1 MKTLFLKLFIIISLF
16 FPAFYS
22 AFSEE
27 YKMEYYAV
35 FAVAYGAAFFFILFQ
50 LFEGKRE
57 KGQKLLAGC
66 AGVLLLYN
74 LFSFYMNV
82 RYLHWYGD
90 QINYTLAFL
99 FFLCLC
105 WHRDSLGEK
114 GDDLVRFFLCC
125 AVVSN
130 LLSIVY
136 FLMGYTSLVICNN
149 HVYLSRLPEDYYEY
163 RFYWIY
169 SHKSTYAL
177 MLVAFMAVCIRF
189 RKLFRSRPVW
199 LCSMAVFLID
209 LFLTHSWTGFGAA
222 GLLFAGA
229 CLDEIDWGRFRW
241 KGRYFLWAVPVA
253 AAGGIA
259 GKILLGERD
268 LLSLGGRLEIWR
280 GALRTIAENPRGWG
294 LKFTEVLFQV
304 HPGWDTNNA
313 HNVFFFSILRDSIPV
328 GVCFTLLFLLIAVY
342 SLRKSRSFLGA
353 GLWLAFFLLL
363 NMDYAMLNYEAGILL
378 FVVYLVCV
386 YPYGERRRKHG
397 EAEET
402 AA

>member
-1 MKTLFLKLFIIISLF
+1 MKTLFLKAFVILSLF

-22 AFSEE
+22 TFNEE

-35 FAVAYGAAFFFILFQ
+35 FAVAYGAAFFYMLFQ
-50 LFEGKRE
+50 LVEGKRE
-57 KGQKLLAGC
+57 KRQKLLTGC

-74 LFSFYMNV
+74 VLSLYMNI

-105 WHRDSLGEK
+105 WHQDSLGEK
-114 GDDLVRFFLCC
+114 GNNLVRFFLRC
-125 AVVSN
+125 AVLSN
-130 LLSIVY
+130 LLSIIY
-136 FLMGYTSLVICNN
+136 FLMGYTSLIICNN

-163 RFYWIY
+163 RFYWVY

-189 RKLFRSRPVW
+189 RALFRNRLAW
-199 LCSMAVFLID
+199 FCSMAVFLTN

-222 GLLFAGA
+222 GLMFAGA
-229 CLDEIDWGRFRW
+229 CLDEVDWSRFHWRR
-241 KGRYFLWAVPVA
+241 KYLLWMFPAVVL
-253 AAGGIA
+253 GGVG
-259 GKILLGERD
+259 GKLLLGERD
-268 LLSLGGRLEIWR
+268 LLSLGGRLEIWQ
-280 GALRTIAENPRGWG
+280 GAIRTIAENPQGWG

-304 HPGWDTNNA
+304 HSGWDTNNA
-313 HNVFFFSILRDSIPV
+313 HNVFLNAMLRDSIPV
-328 GVCFTLLFLLIAVY
+328 GICFIVLFLLIAVY

-353 GLWLAFFLLL
+353 GMWLAFFLLL
-363 NMDYAMLNYEAGILL
+363 NMDYSMLNYEAGMVL

-386 YPYGERRRKHG
+386 YPYGKLAGREK
-397 EAEET
+397 EKC
-402 AA
+402 